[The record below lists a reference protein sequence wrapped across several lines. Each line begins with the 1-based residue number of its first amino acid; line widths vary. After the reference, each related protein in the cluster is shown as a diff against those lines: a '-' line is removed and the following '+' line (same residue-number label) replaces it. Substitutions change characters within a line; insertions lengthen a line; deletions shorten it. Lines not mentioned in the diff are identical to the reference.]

1 MSARSFSEQTWNW
14 LSLSWGIFQVSRSD
28 TFICG
33 CYIIFVIY
41 CPIWLP
47 VILNPNC
54 KSSNQ
59 MDFIQNDIECFKI
72 SPTRP
77 WFPSGPNNAVTES
90 MSLIQSDH
98 MEYICMNHQISW
110 LVYETHDIW
119 WFLQSCDCINDFDS
133 ESMISDRPP
142 SDPVP
147 TLTRSAYQIHYRTFP
162 EK

>member
-59 MDFIQNDIECFKI
+59 MDFIQNDIERFKI
-72 SPTRP
+72 CLGRP
-77 WFPSGPNNAVTES
+77 VRIFLVNTS

-142 SDPVP
+142 SDPIP